1 MTFTVEGRKD
11 KLLERGRF
19 DRHKFVLEFSTKFLI
34 GQEFEDVDAV
44 KTVLATWPKWSKGK
58 TKDIH
63 TYHEKMQVNMELM
76 TIWAGESLGGE
87 FVIGHIIENKE

>member
-44 KTVLATWPKWSKGK
+44 
-58 TKDIH
+58 
-63 TYHEKMQVNMELM
+63 
-76 TIWAGESLGGE
+76 
-87 FVIGHIIENKE
+87 